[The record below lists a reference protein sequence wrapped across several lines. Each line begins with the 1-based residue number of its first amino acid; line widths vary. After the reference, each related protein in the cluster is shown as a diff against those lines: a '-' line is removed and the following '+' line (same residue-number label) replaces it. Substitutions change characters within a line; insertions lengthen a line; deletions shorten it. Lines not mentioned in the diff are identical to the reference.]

1 MAIQLGSRVK
11 DNITGFT
18 GIAVGYSRWMYGC
31 NRVVVEAESLKDER
45 PLGDEWF
52 DEQRIETVEEGVIP
66 ITEPKDYEEIVM
78 GNIYKDRITGF
89 EGVAQAITI
98 WSSGNV
104 TVSLEPTKL
113 DENGSAVKPYGFD
126 VHRLKKVAEQE
137 IPVSQ
142 ESVADAGGSQNDPC
156 QAM

>member
-1 MAIQLGSRVK
+1 MAVKLGSRVR
-11 DNITGFT
+11 DQITGFT

-31 NRVVVEAESLKDER
+31 NRFVVESESLKDGK

-52 DEQRIETVEEGVIP
+52 DEQRIETIDEGVIP
-66 ITEPKDYEEIVM
+66 ITTPKKCDEIVM

-89 EGVAQAITI
+89 EGVAQAITV

-104 TVSLEPTKL
+104 TISLESTKL
-113 DENGSAVKPYGFD
+113 EEDGKAVKPQGFD
-126 VHRLKKVAEQE
+126 IHRLEQVAEKE
-137 IPVSQ
+137 IPVSA
-142 ESVADAGGSQNDPC
+142 ESVANAGGPQDDPQ